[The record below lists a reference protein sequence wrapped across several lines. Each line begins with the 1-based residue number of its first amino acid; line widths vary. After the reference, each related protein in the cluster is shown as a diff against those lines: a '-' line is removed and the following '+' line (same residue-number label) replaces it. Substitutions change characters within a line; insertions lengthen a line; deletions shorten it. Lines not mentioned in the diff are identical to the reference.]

1 MNTAGRTMLAGAVV
15 GLALGACST
24 SGSGNLV
31 TETRT
36 TDSFDA
42 IDVSDGL
49 NVSLTVDP
57 TAQTQVSVTFDDNL
71 IDGVRTEVRDGV
83 LAVSS
88 SGSFRFGGGDRIVTV
103 VTPNLSMLEA
113 SGGSDV
119 DGTGTLVSLTLGASG
134 GSDVDLSGLIVD
146 VLYVDISGGA
156 DATVHP
162 VESVSGEA
170 SGGADLTV
178 IGNTANVDVE
188 TSGGADL
195 HRS

>member
-1 MNTAGRTMLAGAVV
+1 MNTAVRTLLV
-15 GLALGACST
+15 GVAASLVLPACTT

-31 TETRT
+31 TQART

-42 IDVSDGL
+42 IDVSDGM

-57 TAQTQVSVTFDDNL
+57 TATAQVSVTFDDNL
-71 IDGVRTEVRDGV
+71 IDGVRTEVHNGV
-83 LAVSS
+83 LTISS
-88 SGSFRFGGGDRIVTV
+88 SGSFRISGGDRIVTV
-103 VTPNLSMLEA
+103 VTPNLAALEA

-119 DGTGTLVSLTLGASG
+119 DGNGTLALLALEASG
-134 GSDVDLSGLIVD
+134 GSDVDLSDLIVD
-146 VLYVDISGGA
+146 VLYIDVSGGA

-162 VESVSGEA
+162 IEAVSGEA
-170 SGGADLTV
+170 SGGANLTV
-178 IGNTANVDVE
+178 IGVTVDINVE

>member
-1 MNTAGRTMLAGAVV
+1 
-15 GLALGACST
+15 
-24 SGSGNLV
+24 
-31 TETRT
+31 
-36 TDSFDA
+36 
-42 IDVSDGL
+42 
-49 NVSLTVDP
+49 
-57 TAQTQVSVTFDDNL
+57 
-71 IDGVRTEVRDGV
+71 
-83 LAVSS
+83 
-88 SGSFRFGGGDRIVTV
+88 
-103 VTPNLSMLEA
+103 MLEA